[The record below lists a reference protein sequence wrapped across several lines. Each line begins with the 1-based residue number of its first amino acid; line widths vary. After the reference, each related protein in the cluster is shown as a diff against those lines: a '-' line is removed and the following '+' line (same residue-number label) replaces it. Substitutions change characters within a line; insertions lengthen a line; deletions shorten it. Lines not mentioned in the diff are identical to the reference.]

1 MTERISIRISD
12 ILASKI
18 RRSGLSKTEY
28 TRRALESYS
37 ENKENVMRYNK
48 IATVSECI
56 NVLEKFRDNLQC
68 DLLNQQYADFE
79 ESVRQ
84 KSEICQTNLSDKT
97 DESVRLSDKNE
108 EFVRHFVR
116 QNHKQVSDKNAE
128 SVRQM
133 SEDPMY
139 ETYKPYIELLSKMLN
154 IHNNI
159 PEETKR
165 KIKNE
170 TNTTMHQLND
180 FLFRYRKE
188 IMTCNYTIASE
199 TVKID
204 YEDAKKM

>member
-56 NVLEKFRDNLQC
+56 NVLEKFKDNLQC

-97 DESVRLSDKNE
+97 DESVRLSD
-108 EFVRHFVR
+108 
-116 QNHKQVSDKNAE
+116 S
-128 SVRQM
+128 SVPLYQADGR
-133 SEDPMY
+133 PGIGLC
-139 ETYKPYIELLSKMLN
+139 K
-154 IHNNI
+154 
-159 PEETKR
+159 KR
-165 KIKNE
+165 RDIF
-170 TNTTMHQLND
+170 QPG
-180 FLFRYRKE
+180 
-188 IMTCNYTIASE
+188 SP
-199 TVKID
+199 
-204 YEDAKKM
+204 

>member
-56 NVLEKFRDNLQC
+56 SVLEKFRDNIQC

-84 KSEICQTNLSDKT
+84 KSEICRTNLSDKN
-97 DESVRLSDKNE
+97 DESVRLSDKND

-154 IHNNI
+154 LHNNI

-170 TNTTMHQLND
+170 TNTTRNQLND